1 MFTSIFFTTIK
12 STVNIAKVKHNPD
25 ATVLIDEAISEMK
38 PFAKAIC
45 KKLRKLILSTDPA
58 MVEDWKWG
66 PNYYLDGMVCGYWGF
81 DKYVT
86 LNFFQGALLKD
97 PYKILKKNE
106 GNVRNRHIKFTDVK
120 EIEEDVILEYLFE
133 AIDNNLKG
141 HVIKETKDK
150 TVVIPE
156 DVKKAFSKAK
166 LLPYFESLT
175 FSHRKEYMMWINDAK
190 KEETRLKRINQAI
203 EKLASKEMMHDKYKK
218 KVVK

>member
-1 MFTSIFFTTIK
+1 MFTSNFFSTIK
-12 STVNIAKVKHNPD
+12 STVNIAKVKHNPN

-38 PFAKAIC
+38 PFAKIIC

-66 PNYYLDGMVCGYWGF
+66 PNYYLNGMVCGFWGF
-81 DKYVT
+81 DKFVT
-86 LNFFQGALLKD
+86 LHFFQGALLKD
-97 PYKILKKNE
+97 PYKILMKNE
-106 GNVRNRHIKFTDVK
+106 GNVRSRHIKFTNVK
-120 EIEEDVILEYLFE
+120 EIDEEVILEYLFE

-141 HVIKETKDK
+141 HVIRESKDK
-150 TVVIPE
+150 TVVIPD
-156 DVKKAFSKAK
+156 DVKKAFKTAK
-166 LLPYFESLT
+166 LLPYFESLA

-190 KEETRLKRINQAI
+190 KEETRTKRIGQAI